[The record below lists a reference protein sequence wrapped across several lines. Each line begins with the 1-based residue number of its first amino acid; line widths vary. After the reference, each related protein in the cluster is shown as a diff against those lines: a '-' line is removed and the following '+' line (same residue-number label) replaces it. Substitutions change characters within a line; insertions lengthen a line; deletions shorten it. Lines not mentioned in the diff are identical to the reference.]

1 MMPNDETFLRR
12 QQERQQTGQQ
22 PHQHRSTDPHT
33 GRLYRIVRPPQ
44 RLGSPPPALRKAKL
58 DNLALLPASLLPFK
72 AEYQA
77 IANQQAPGTTLVVL
91 PVGDSLS
98 RRTLERVATR
108 MQAKGQPVRVLTNE
122 QLQASA
128 V

>member
-1 MMPNDETFLRR
+1 MNHFT
-12 QQERQQTGQQ
+12 
-22 PHQHRSTDPHT
+22 
-33 GRLYRIVRPPQ
+33 
-44 RLGSPPPALRKAKL
+44 PPPRALRKAKL

-91 PVGDSLS
+91 PAHDSLP
-98 RRTLERVATR
+98 RRTLERVAIQ
-108 MQAKGQPVRVLTNE
+108 MQAKGHSVRILTNN
-122 QLQASA
+122 QLQANP

>member
-1 MMPNDETFLRR
+1 MSGFT
-12 QQERQQTGQQ
+12 
-22 PHQHRSTDPHT
+22 
-33 GRLYRIVRPPQ
+33 
-44 RLGSPPPALRKAKL
+44 SPPRGLRKARL

-91 PVGDSLS
+91 PTHDSLP
-98 RRTLERVATR
+98 RRTLEIVAT
-108 MQAKGQPVRVLTNE
+108 QLQEKGQLVRTLTSDK
-122 QLQASA
+122 LAL

>member
-1 MMPNDETFLRR
+1 MR
-12 QQERQQTGQQ
+12 TGN
-22 PHQHRSTDPHT
+22 PQHRLVNPQT

-44 RLGSPPPALRKAKL
+44 RPGPPPKALRRARL

-91 PVGDSLS
+91 PAGDSLP
-98 RRTLERVATR
+98 RRTLKRVVVQ
-108 MQAKGQPVRVLTNE
+108 MQAKGQPVRSLDH
-122 QLQASA
+122 Q
-128 V
+128 